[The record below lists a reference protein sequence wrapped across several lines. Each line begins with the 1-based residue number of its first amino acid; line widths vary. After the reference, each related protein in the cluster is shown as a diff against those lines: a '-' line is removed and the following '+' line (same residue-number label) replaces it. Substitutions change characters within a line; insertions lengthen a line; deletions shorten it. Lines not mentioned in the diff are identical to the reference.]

1 MLAGGQTLC
10 SFSDIRKLDG
20 KHNDEFSH
28 FMHVTVSFGNV
39 GGSTPAA
46 RVICSRALP
55 LDCVTSVVEFRTGT
69 LVATKITTNTV
80 VTKTI

>member
-1 MLAGGQTLC
+1 MLAGGQT
-10 SFSDIRKLDG
+10 IRKLDG
-20 KHNDEFSH
+20 KHNACT
-28 FMHVTVSFGNV
+28 VTVSFGNV

-55 LDCVTSVVEFRTGT
+55 LDCVTSVVELRTGT
-69 LVATKITTNTV
+69 LVVTKISTNTV

>member
-1 MLAGGQTLC
+1 MASELSFLLLSSYMLAGGQTLC

-39 GGSTPAA
+39 GGLNP
-46 RVICSRALP
+46 C
-55 LDCVTSVVEFRTGT
+55 F
-69 LVATKITTNTV
+69 
-80 VTKTI
+80 

>member
-1 MLAGGQTLC
+1 M
-10 SFSDIRKLDG
+10 
-20 KHNDEFSH
+20 
-28 FMHVTVSFGNV
+28 SFGNV

-46 RVICSRALP
+46 RVICGRALP

-69 LVATKITTNTV
+69 LVATKISTDTV